1 MQTRTLLLASLVS
14 AATLGV
20 VADASAQAYPSRTVT
35 MVVPF
40 AAGGPGDAL
49 ARVLTERMKVSLG
62 QTIIVENVT
71 GAAGAIGAG
80 RVARAEPDGYTI
92 GLGFLGTHVLNGA
105 VYKLQYDLL
114 KDFEPIALL
123 ANNPHLIVVKNALP
137 ANNLKELIAWLKTNP
152 DKASQGTGGLGTPS
166 HVGGAFFQSI
176 TGTRF
181 QFVHYRGGAGPAM
194 QDLVGG
200 HIDLMVDQ
208 ALNSLPHLRDGKI
221 KVYAVMDKARL
232 ASAPDIPT
240 VDEAGLPGL
249 YISSWYG
256 LWAPKG
262 ASNEILAKLNAAVV
276 DALGDPIVR
285 KRLANLGL
293 EIPPHGEQTPE
304 ALGAFQKAE
313 IERWWPIIKAAGIK
327 AE

>member
-1 MQTRTLLLASLVS
+1 MQTRRLLLVSLVS
-14 AATLGV
+14 AATLGI

-40 AAGGPGDAL
+40 AAGGPGDTL
-49 ARVLTERMKVSLG
+49 ARVLAERMKVSLG

-71 GAAGAIGAG
+71 GAAGAIGVG

-123 ANNPHLIVVKNALP
+123 ANNPHLIVAKNALP

-194 QDLVGG
+194 QDLMGE

-208 ALNSLPHLRDGKI
+208 ALNSLPHLRDGNI

-249 YISSWYG
+249 YVSSWYG
-256 LWAPKG
+256 LWAPNG
-262 ASNEILAKLNAAVV
+262 APKEVLAKLNAAVV
-276 DALGDPIVR
+276 DALGDPTVR

-293 EIPPHGEQTPE
+293 ETPPHGQQTPE